1 MKWFVLFFLLAG
13 SILLVA
19 QESVPSGTLLPVT
32 LNSSFESGHAKPG
45 DIITGT
51 IAQDVPLPSGQ
62 SIRRGSKLIGRVV
75 SLSAGSPVRAT
86 LAFDSLMMNG
96 KRVPVDTNV
105 RAIASF
111 MMIQDAQVPTMGPD
125 KGTPASAWTTVQ
137 IGGDVVY
144 RGGGPVMNANEVVG
158 KPVPNGVLGKVRPA
172 LGENCRGAIDGNN
185 APQALWLFSSDACG
199 VYGMSD
205 LSIVHAGRT
214 DPTGQF
220 ILASQK
226 GSLKIPRG
234 TGMLLRVNGSD
245 GPAASA
251 R

>member
-19 QESVPSGTLLPVT
+19 QDSVPSGTLLPVI

-62 SIRRGSKLIGRVV
+62 SIRRGSKLLGRVV
-75 SLSAGSPVRAT
+75 SLSGGSPARAT
-86 LAFDSLMMNG
+86 LAFESLMMNG
-96 KRVPVDTNV
+96 KRVSIDTDV

-111 MMIQDAQVPTMGPD
+111 MTIEDAQVPTMGPD

-144 RGGGPVMNANEVVG
+144 RGGGSVMSADEVVG
-158 KPVPNGVLGKVRPA
+158 KPVPNGVLGKARPS
-172 LGENCRGAIDGNN
+172 LDKSCRGAIDGNN
-185 APQALWLFSSDACG
+185 ALRRFGSSRR
-199 VYGMSD
+199 M
-205 LSIVHAGRT
+205 
-214 DPTGQF
+214 
-220 ILASQK
+220 
-226 GSLKIPRG
+226 
-234 TGMLLRVNGSD
+234 
-245 GPAASA
+245 PAVSMASA
-251 R
+251 ICRSSMLVAQTPPASSFSLRRKEV